1 MGIYFNSFFFTKT
14 VKLAEVQSL
23 SHRNHKFPHLSCQLC
38 TGFAKAFY
46 CRCRFSWLIFTY
58 LFPRFKH
65 VEKASEA
72 EAIDILLI
80 SDSLF
85 RSQEIVERKKYVNIV
100 DRVKENNGQVRI
112 FSSLHV
118 SGERMFRFLILS
130 NHGENNLINFS
141 KPTNRI
147 ASIDRH
153 CCHTPVSD
161 ARA

>member
-1 MGIYFNSFFFTKT
+1 MIASLKRFTVDAYFLGCF
-14 VKLAEVQSL
+14 L
-23 SHRNHKFPHLSCQLC
+23 
-38 TGFAKAFY
+38 
-46 CRCRFSWLIFTY
+46 LITY
-58 LFPRFKH
+58 LFSRFKH

-130 NHGENNLINFS
+130 NHFENNLINFS
-141 KPTNRI
+141 KLTKRI
-147 ASIDRH
+147 ATIDRH
-153 CCHTPVSD
+153 CSHTSVSD
-161 ARA
+161 ART